1 MNFAK
6 YDPIKVYAMIQF
18 WSSLLFSVIVTVNLV
33 YQGNG
38 GGAKPIAND
47 TGGDNARNHFV
58 FI

>member
-1 MNFAK
+1 LVVA
-6 YDPIKVYAMIQF
+6 
-18 WSSLLFSVIVTVNLV
+18 IVLGNRDSKFGVP
-33 YQGNG
+33 GNG